1 MKRTTLIILA
11 SLLSTCLSAQ
21 VQSTKVEQYCQVI
34 ASPRL
39 FSNKVTIDID
49 FGEEKSFWRDNRL
62 KSYEGRVKK
71 FNTVIDALN
80 YMGKDGWLFIN
91 AYPVTSG
98 GNTIYHFAFKKEF
111 SLDELQS
118 EVSHGATSASRTQ

>member
-1 MKRTTLIILA
+1 MKKITLIALAFLA
-11 SLLSTCLSAQ
+11 SSYLFG
-21 VQSTKVEQYCQVI
+21 QSQPAKVEQYCQVI

-49 FGEEKSFWRDNRL
+49 FGEEKSIWRDNRL
-62 KSYEGRVKK
+62 KAYDGKVKK

-98 GNTIYHFAFKKEF
+98 GSTIYHFAFKKEF
-111 SLDELQS
+111 LLE
-118 EVSHGATSASRTQ
+118 EVRQQVKPS